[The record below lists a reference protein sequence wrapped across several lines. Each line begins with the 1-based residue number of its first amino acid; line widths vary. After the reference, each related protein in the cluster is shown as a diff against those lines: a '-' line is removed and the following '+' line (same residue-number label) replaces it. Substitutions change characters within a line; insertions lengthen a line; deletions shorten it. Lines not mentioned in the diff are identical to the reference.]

1 MKIIHSSD
9 HHHDF
14 YATRLGSMR
23 IEDGRNAV
31 YVERLERTRKIITDA
46 LAEDGNLFIF
56 SGDFHNKLR
65 PPPQEYN
72 DVFELFDLIPSD
84 KGVFIIPGN
93 HDEMTDR
100 GCPLQAMRGRQKN
113 VLVALKCTT
122 VEYRKFQFVLAPWR
136 TSFETIKEAV
146 DLCEKDRPIILVAH
160 MAVIAKGLNW
170 GETEGEAGTV
180 TIEALESLGCNR
192 IMLGHYHGQV
202 ELSKNIWYAGS
213 PEIYNFGEENQVKG
227 YLVWDTDKDEVQHR
241 DTTYPTFKTYAVEEF
256 LNLKDTKVDAYV
268 RIKGETTEEQK
279 VSVIS
284 KLKDFDCLGYKLDL
298 TSAMKARKMYFL
310 KGKNNIEVLNN
321 YFKVKEV
328 DNTEELIKLDQEIE
342 AGLD

>member
-1 MKIIHSSD
+1 
-9 HHHDF
+9 
-14 YATRLGSMR
+14 MR
-23 IEDGRNAV
+23 IEDGRNAI
-31 YVERLERTRKIITDA
+31 YVERLERTRKIITDS
-46 LAEDGNLFIF
+46 LKEDGNVFIF

-65 PPPQEYN
+65 PPPQEYH
-72 DVFELFDLIPSD
+72 DVFQLFNEIPSD

-100 GCPLQAMRGRQKN
+100 GCPLQTLKGRQKN

-122 VEYRKFQFVLAPWR
+122 VEYRNFWFVLAPWR
-136 TSFETIKEAV
+136 TSFETIKEGVEAC
-146 DLCEKDRPIILVAH
+146 DTDKPIILVAH
-160 MAVIAKGLNW
+160 LAVIAKGINW
-170 GETEGEAGTV
+170 GETEGEEGTV
-180 TIEALESLGCNR
+180 AIEALESLKVSR

-213 PEIYNFGEENQVKG
+213 PEIYNFGEEKQVKG

-241 DTTYPTFKTYAVEEF
+241 DTTYPAFKTYGVEEF
-256 LNLKDTKVDAYV
+256 LNLKESKVNAYV

-279 VSVIS
+279 VGVIL

-310 KGKNNIEVLNN
+310 KGKSNIDILTN
-321 YFKVKEV
+321 YLKVKEV
-328 DNTEELIKLDQEIE
+328 EGVEELTKLDQEIE
-342 AGLD
+342 MGLD